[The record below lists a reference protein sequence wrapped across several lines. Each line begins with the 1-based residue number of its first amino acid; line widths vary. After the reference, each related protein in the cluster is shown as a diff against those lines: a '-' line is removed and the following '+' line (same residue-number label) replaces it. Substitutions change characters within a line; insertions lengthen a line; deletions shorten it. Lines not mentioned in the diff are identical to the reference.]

1 MSSGLFAKL
10 AVVNIKKNRQTYIP
24 YILACLFDVAMLYMM
39 VFINNNAGMKQI
51 RHSEDVLTITSMGV
65 GVIIIFS
72 FIFLLYSNSFLMK
85 RRQKELGL
93 YNILGLEK
101 KHISMVMAL
110 ETLISSAISF
120 VGGILTGIL
129 GSKLALLLLLKL
141 IKVPAAF
148 GFEVSIPAIR
158 ICGEVYGI
166 IFVLI
171 LLTNICKVYKTRPV
185 DLLHGQNAGE
195 REPKAKWLMAL
206 AGFICL
212 SVGYYIAITTESPLS
227 ALALFF
233 IAVLLVMAGTYL
245 LFTAGSIVILKIL
258 RWNKNFYY
266 KTKNFT
272 SVSGM
277 LYRMKQNAVG
287 LASICILSTGVLLMI
302 STAVCLNSGINEIV
316 ELRCPADVSVLCR
329 AVHRD
334 TLENLRR
341 QLLQKMEGKISY
353 EKMNSEISFS
363 TTLIMEGENCG
374 HFREVDEGNG
384 LSSLQTAFESLSVI
398 PQEEYARVT
407 GREISLAPGEV
418 LAYKDGKNGEDTLEI
433 QDNVYQVKEWLKD
446 YQYVGDNFSS
456 MDSIKLIVNDE
467 DFQKIYGQQGQV
479 YDSVASMLA
488 LETDLYFSGTD
499 EEKYEAATEFETFVT
514 DFIAS
519 ENAKANLSK
528 GVSYMTSVKQEMY
541 TSFYSMFGGIL
552 FLGIF
557 LGLLFLMGAAMI
569 IYYKQISE
577 GYEDKERFEIMQ
589 KVGMSHKEVKSSIHR
604 QILLVFFLPLGMAA
618 LHIAMAFPM
627 VKRLLALFSMTNS
640 GLFAGCTV
648 VTLLVFAVI
657 YGIIYGLT
665 ARLYY
670 KIVERR

>member
-212 SVGYYIAITTESPLS
+212 LAI
-227 ALALFF
+227 
-233 IAVLLVMAGTYL
+233 
-245 LFTAGSIVILKIL
+245 ILP
-258 RWNKNFYY
+258 
-266 KTKNFT
+266 
-272 SVSGM
+272 SQ
-277 LYRMKQNAVG
+277 QN
-287 LASICILSTGVLLMI
+287 
-302 STAVCLNSGINEIV
+302 
-316 ELRCPADVSVLCR
+316 
-329 AVHRD
+329 
-334 TLENLRR
+334 
-341 QLLQKMEGKISY
+341 
-353 EKMNSEISFS
+353 
-363 TTLIMEGENCG
+363 
-374 HFREVDEGNG
+374 
-384 LSSLQTAFESLSVI
+384 
-398 PQEEYARVT
+398 
-407 GREISLAPGEV
+407 
-418 LAYKDGKNGEDTLEI
+418 
-433 QDNVYQVKEWLKD
+433 
-446 YQYVGDNFSS
+446 
-456 MDSIKLIVNDE
+456 
-467 DFQKIYGQQGQV
+467 
-479 YDSVASMLA
+479 
-488 LETDLYFSGTD
+488 
-499 EEKYEAATEFETFVT
+499 
-514 DFIAS
+514 
-519 ENAKANLSK
+519 
-528 GVSYMTSVKQEMY
+528 
-541 TSFYSMFGGIL
+541 
-552 FLGIF
+552 
-557 LGLLFLMGAAMI
+557 LLFLPW
-569 IYYKQISE
+569 
-577 GYEDKERFEIMQ
+577 RCF
-589 KVGMSHKEVKSSIHR
+589 
-604 QILLVFFLPLGMAA
+604 LLQYFW
-618 LHIAMAFPM
+618 
-627 VKRLLALFSMTNS
+627 
-640 GLFAGCTV
+640 
-648 VTLLVFAVI
+648 
-657 YGIIYGLT
+657 
-665 ARLYY
+665 
-670 KIVERR
+670 

>member
-185 DLLHGQNAGE
+185 DLLYGQNAGE

-266 KTKNFT
+266 KNT
-272 SVSGM
+272 
-277 LYRMKQNAVG
+277 
-287 LASICILSTGVLLMI
+287 I
-302 STAVCLNSGINEIV
+302 
-316 ELRCPADVSVLCR
+316 
-329 AVHRD
+329 
-334 TLENLRR
+334 
-341 QLLQKMEGKISY
+341 KI
-353 EKMNSEISFS
+353 
-363 TTLIMEGENCG
+363 
-374 HFREVDEGNG
+374 
-384 LSSLQTAFESLSVI
+384 
-398 PQEEYARVT
+398 
-407 GREISLAPGEV
+407 
-418 LAYKDGKNGEDTLEI
+418 
-433 QDNVYQVKEWLKD
+433 
-446 YQYVGDNFSS
+446 
-456 MDSIKLIVNDE
+456 
-467 DFQKIYGQQGQV
+467 
-479 YDSVASMLA
+479 
-488 LETDLYFSGTD
+488 
-499 EEKYEAATEFETFVT
+499 
-514 DFIAS
+514 
-519 ENAKANLSK
+519 
-528 GVSYMTSVKQEMY
+528 
-541 TSFYSMFGGIL
+541 
-552 FLGIF
+552 
-557 LGLLFLMGAAMI
+557 
-569 IYYKQISE
+569 
-577 GYEDKERFEIMQ
+577 
-589 KVGMSHKEVKSSIHR
+589 
-604 QILLVFFLPLGMAA
+604 
-618 LHIAMAFPM
+618 
-627 VKRLLALFSMTNS
+627 
-640 GLFAGCTV
+640 
-648 VTLLVFAVI
+648 
-657 YGIIYGLT
+657 
-665 ARLYY
+665 
-670 KIVERR
+670 